1 MFDRDKMEQLR
12 KNQRERIIANGRA
25 RFIRRE
31 IGLSILFLAMV
42 VTVLNFVH
50 GRTSIDLVA
59 AIGVLPI
66 GVLGGYLHAIWKW
79 QDILKSRS

>member
-12 KNQRERIIANGRA
+12 KTQRERIIANGRA

-31 IGLSILFLAMV
+31 IGLSILSLAMV
-42 VTVLNFVH
+42 VTVLYFVH
-50 GRTSIDLVA
+50 GRTSIGLVA